1 MAKHESNTPSRR
13 GDDQQEG
20 IGGIVDE
27 IASSWIVGD
36 ALTRLVDTG
45 ERVVRAQQSAFSAL
59 GLPSG
64 SQFESLTLR
73 VRTLFHRIEELED
86 DLDRLDSRI
95 SALERGV
102 AHDSPAR
109 PAVKQKPAVR
119 PKPAV
124 KAKPAAKAKPAVKPK
139 PKPAAKPRAA
149 AKKPAARPEPRN

>member
-1 MAKHESNTPSRR
+1 MAKSDSTSPSRR
-13 GDDQQEG
+13 DQGEADDG

-45 ERVVRAQQSAFSAL
+45 EKVVRAQQSAFSAL

-86 DLDRLDSRI
+86 DLDRLERRVAS
-95 SALERGV
+95 LEAAAAAPAKRPPV
-102 AHDSPAR
+102 KKAPTKKASP
-109 PAVKQKPAVR
+109 K
-119 PKPAV
+119 KPAV
-124 KAKPAAKAKPAVKPK
+124 KKPASK
-139 PKPAAKPRAA
+139 
-149 AKKPAARPEPRN
+149 

>member
-1 MAKHESNTPSRR
+1 MSKSDSTSPSRR
-13 GDDQQEG
+13 ENDSADEG

-86 DLDRLDSRI
+86 DLDRMERRI
-95 SALERGV
+95 ASLET
-102 AHDSPAR
+102 AAAATP
-109 PAVKQKPAVR
+109 
-119 PKPAV
+119 
-124 KAKPAAKAKPAVKPK
+124 KAKPRSSAS
-139 PKPAAKPRAA
+139 
-149 AKKPAARPEPRN
+149 AKKPAARKPAAKRATRK

>member
-1 MAKHESNTPSRR
+1 VTYSPPVRVCSKQIQVSKHDSTSPSRR
-13 GDDQQEG
+13 NEDADEG

-86 DLDRLDSRI
+86 DLDRVERRVA
-95 SALERGV
+95 ALES
-102 AHDSPAR
+102 AAAPAS
-109 PAVKQKPAVR
+109 
-119 PKPAV
+119 
-124 KAKPAAKAKPAVKPK
+124 KAKP
-139 PKPAAKPRAA
+139 KPRAA
-149 AKKPAARPEPRN
+149 TKKPVAGPSANKRPVRK

>member
-1 MAKHESNTPSRR
+1 MAKSDSTSPSRR
-13 GDDQQEG
+13 NERETDEG

-45 ERVVRAQQSAFSAL
+45 EKVVRAQQSAFSAL

-86 DLDRLDSRI
+86 DLDRLERRVASLE
-95 SALERGV
+95 SA
-102 AHDSPAR
+102 ATAPPKAR
-109 PAVKQKPAVR
+109 
-119 PKPAV
+119 
-124 KAKPAAKAKPAVKPK
+124 
-139 PKPAAKPRAA
+139 
-149 AKKPAARPEPRN
+149 AKKPAARKPAAKRPAGK

>member
-1 MAKHESNTPSRR
+1 VAKHDSTSPSRR
-13 GDDQQEG
+13 DADADEG

-86 DLDRLDSRI
+86 DLDRVERRVA
-95 SALERGV
+95 ALES
-102 AHDSPAR
+102 AAAPA
-109 PAVKQKPAVR
+109 PKSKP
-119 PKPAV
+119 
-124 KAKPAAKAKPAVKPK
+124 
-139 PKPAAKPRAA
+139 KPRAA
-149 AKKPAARPEPRN
+149 AKKPVAGSPAKKRPVRK

>member
-1 MAKHESNTPSRR
+1 MLASVQMAKSNSTPPIRR
-13 GDDQQEG
+13 SDAEADAG

-45 ERVVRAQQSAFSAL
+45 EKVVRAQQSAFSAL

-86 DLDRLDSRI
+86 DLDRLERRVASLEVTQ
-95 SALERGV
+95 SA
-102 AHDSPAR
+102 AA
-109 PAVKQKPAVR
+109 K
-119 PKPAV
+119 PKPRANKSAA
-124 KAKPAAKAKPAVKPK
+124 KASSARKPAARKS
-139 PKPAAKPRAA
+139 A
-149 AKKPAARPEPRN
+149 AKKPAAKRTASK

>member
-1 MAKHESNTPSRR
+1 MIICNAMAAHDKDTEL
-13 GDDQQEG
+13 DEG

-45 ERVVRAQQSAFSAL
+45 EKVVRAQQSALSAL

-86 DLDRLDSRI
+86 DIDRLDARVAKLE
-95 SALERGV
+95 SA
-102 AHDSPAR
+102 A
-109 PAVKQKPAVR
+109 
-119 PKPAV
+119 
-124 KAKPAAKAKPAVKPK
+124 
-139 PKPAAKPRAA
+139 
-149 AKKPAARPEPRN
+149 KPAARPAAAPRRATTKKSSAKKPASKRSSS

>member
-1 MAKHESNTPSRR
+1 LETIRGMLAAIRMAKHDSTSPSRR
-13 GDDQQEG
+13 NDDPADEG

-45 ERVVRAQQSAFSAL
+45 EKVVRAQQSALSAL

-86 DLDRLDSRI
+86 DLDRLERRVASLE
-95 SALERGV
+95 SA
-102 AHDSPAR
+102 
-109 PAVKQKPAVR
+109 
-119 PKPAV
+119 
-124 KAKPAAKAKPAVKPK
+124 AKPAPKA
-139 PKPAAKPRAA
+139 PR
-149 AKKPAARPEPRN
+149 AKKPAARKPAAKRPAAK